1 MADTASTP
9 TATVV
14 KTDDGYVV
22 ATWTSTL
29 NGVATA
35 AKVSMGQIAEGSLSV
50 QLTGSSF
57 GSGTFLIE
65 GSNDGTNFVTCYLQR
80 QQTTAGKQ
88 DAASFTAAGAAKL
101 MDDAYRYYRYTSSGG
116 TSSAVPVT
124 LVARRA

>member
-1 MADTASTP
+1 MADAASEP

-14 KTDDGYVV
+14 KTEDGFVV
-22 ATWTSTL
+22 VTWTAVL

-35 AKVSMGQIAEGSLSV
+35 KKVSLGNIKPDSLSV

-57 GSGTFLIE
+57 GSGTFLLE
-65 GSNDGTNFVTCYLQR
+65 GSNDGTNFVTCYLTR

-88 DAASFTAAGAAKL
+88 DAASFTAAGAAKV